1 MGCCGSTS
9 QADDASK
16 TSQEIDEE
24 LRRSK
29 KEFNSVIKTLL
40 LGPGESGKS
49 TLVKQ
54 MRLVYSRPYSPED
67 CREYKE
73 IVFSNTL
80 QSMQVVLHGF
90 GILKIDFP
98 PQLDNAAILLENLEV
113 DSAICPTTGDF
124 EIDVAQAIKSV
135 WEHPSTRK
143 VLSESNRLQLN
154 DSATYF
160 FDAIARTSQVGYV
173 PSDAD
178 ILRCRVR
185 STGIVEET
193 FQVGSHKLVVL
204 DVGGQRS
211 DVVNGENLLSL
222 LLPPSYLY
230 SWELLAD
237 GEDGSRSRVSC
248 FEGVQLLI
256 FVASLSEF
264 DQVLY
269 EDQEQPRMEE
279 SLLLWQSIASSPWF
293 SRTSLILFLNKID
306 LLEKKVRTR
315 PDLVEYFL
323 PDYLGPPDDPEG
335 VKVYFHERFNR
346 VHGAQERPLF
356 CHFTTATDTSAMR
369 PIFRAVMESV
379 ITSSL
384 AEGGFL

>member
-9 QADDASK
+9 HADDGSK

-29 KEFNSVIKTLL
+29 REFNSTIKTLL

-54 MRLVYSRPYSPED
+54 MRLVYSRPYSPDERRD
-67 CREYKE
+67 FKE

-90 GILKIDFP
+90 AILNVDFP
-98 PQLDNAAILLENLEV
+98 PQLDNAAILLGNLEV

-160 FDAIARTSQVGYV
+160 FDAISRTSQVGYV

-193 FQVGSHKLVVL
+193 FQVGSHKLVVV

-211 DVVNGENLLSL
+211 ERRK
-222 LLPPSYLY
+222 
-230 SWELLAD
+230 W
-237 GEDGSRSRVSC
+237 VSC

-269 EDQEQPRMEE
+269 EDQEQPRMQE
-279 SLLLWQSIASSPWF
+279 SLLLWSSIVSSPWF

-306 LLEKKVRTR
+306 LLETKVRAR
-315 PDLVEYFL
+315 PDLVAHFL
-323 PDYLGPPDDPEG
+323 PDYLGPSDDPEG
-335 VKVYFHERFNR
+335 VKAYFHERFNQ
-346 VHGAQERPLF
+346 V
-356 CHFTTATDTSAMR
+356 ATDTSAMR
-369 PIFRAVMESV
+369 PIFRAVVESV
-379 ITSSL
+379 ITTSL